1 MMEEEKQKASSTDLG
16 YDDYLANS
24 NFFSVEEEVV
34 VTSAKE
40 EKMTNSSEYIIQNPK
55 DNIKLEDMNAAEFGG
70 ERRLNVSVSVGGGIG
85 KGGGMRTVVLHVP
98 KDIQ

>member
-1 MMEEEKQKASSTDLG
+1 MMEEEKHKAASIDLG
-16 YDDYLANS
+16 YDDYLTNS

-40 EKMTNSSEYIIQNPK
+40 EKMTNSSEYIIQNPM
-55 DNIKLEDMNAAEFGG
+55 DNIRQDDINATEFGG